1 MKSYIFLINLIF
13 FFFKCCT
20 VYEDKIPAIG
30 LFPVKSDLVKEYA
43 GDILKDLPVLDEYV
57 LWVLLRYYKTMGLFT
72 TALVFTP
79 ILCSICVSL
88 EMLLL
93 WLGKVSHLCV
103 LIKYSVNIIRKFWKR
118 MHESVSYFLIQ
129 LFVCISLQWF
139 LFYILKQLF
148 WMHNL

>member
-1 MKSYIFLINLIF
+1 M
-13 FFFKCCT
+13 
-20 VYEDKIPAIG
+20 YEDKIPAIG

-103 LIKYSVNIIRKFWKR
+103 LIKYSVNIIRKFWKGMR
-118 MHESVSYFLIQ
+118 KSQYLIFSFNY
-129 LFVCISLQWF
+129 LFVLVFSDSYSI
-139 LFYILKQLF
+139 F
-148 WMHNL
+148 WNSYSECTICNWKASS